1 MHKSKLMQ
9 KKMDQKAD
17 KLHLWWFPS
26 RSECK
31 QGYAHMLATN
41 KQRKMA
47 AYTMAGGWGGTLQKV
62 PNEEEKTKKTNIK
75 QHIQFP
81 LWPRIS
87 LTGPLK
93 CIWKSIIKKKLWKT
107 QPLQRPWALI
117 GELCS
122 GHQFPVSKRMSS
134 LQLLLSEAV
143 QCLFGPAGVALG
155 NESRLWERM
164 LGESLFSKETSFC
177 PPSCHF
183 WARSQQSVSPL
194 DLPLRAAGSAFQ
206 DHHNLAGGCQDPL
219 CFPLQASI
227 PSAKL
232 LPPSSCWHAGPKN
245 HKTLVP
251 LNVPWDPE
259 RQLTQKLIPRQFP
272 LSSQEYSKAQS
283 NFHLLPGLKH

>member
-1 MHKSKLMQ
+1 MQ

-93 CIWKSIIKKKLWKT
+93 CI
-107 QPLQRPWALI
+107 
-117 GELCS
+117 
-122 GHQFPVSKRMSS
+122 
-134 LQLLLSEAV
+134 
-143 QCLFGPAGVALG
+143 
-155 NESRLWERM
+155 
-164 LGESLFSKETSFC
+164 
-177 PPSCHF
+177 
-183 WARSQQSVSPL
+183 
-194 DLPLRAAGSAFQ
+194 
-206 DHHNLAGGCQDPL
+206 
-219 CFPLQASI
+219 
-227 PSAKL
+227 
-232 LPPSSCWHAGPKN
+232 
-245 HKTLVP
+245 
-251 LNVPWDPE
+251 
-259 RQLTQKLIPRQFP
+259 
-272 LSSQEYSKAQS
+272 
-283 NFHLLPGLKH
+283 